1 RRVDR
6 VELIHHVAPL
16 LRGPL
21 GACEATMPAL
31 MWLYEQL
38 DHVHLLDLGEAQEV
52 IACGEKASRD
62 DVLEARSPVVAYEG
76 CNVGSQ
82 QPPERIVEQT
92 WVDLA
97 QVFGVD
103 PCPTWCV
110 RQQRADDRGLARAFL
125 PCDKDQTTG
134 SRQARIRDLIGAG
147 HDPPISHRD
156 PAGLSSPAAVPR

>member
-1 RRVDR
+1 EPRPVYLWELTHDRCYRLLGRHSRAVDGDVPVAVLVVGDRRVDR

-52 IACGEKASRD
+52 IACGEEASRD

-110 RQQRADDRGLARAFL
+110 RQQRAD
-125 PCDKDQTTG
+125 
-134 SRQARIRDLIGAG
+134 
-147 HDPPISHRD
+147 
-156 PAGLSSPAAVPR
+156 